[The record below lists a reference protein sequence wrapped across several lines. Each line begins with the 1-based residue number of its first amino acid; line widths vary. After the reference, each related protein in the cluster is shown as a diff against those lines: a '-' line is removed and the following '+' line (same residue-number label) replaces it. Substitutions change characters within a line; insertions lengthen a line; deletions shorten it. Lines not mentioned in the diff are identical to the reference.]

1 MTTSPH
7 DPAAADRPA
16 MPSAADCPAELI
28 DGWLV
33 HTAALQA
40 GRGTLLFPGQAL
52 LLTHEGGALDGGSF
66 AHGVPQQT
74 QLSTATL
81 VQDRRVRRAML
92 EQHRIRVPEGATFTI
107 GGGTRAALGFAERR
121 GFPVVL
127 KPMVGDNTI
136 ETRTGIAGTEELLE
150 GIRDLRVA
158 PQLRPGYTT
167 ASYAFT
173 AIHTPREEDQS
184 RTRKNYRYLVEEQV
198 PGHFLRFLLIDG
210 QVVSAFSSP
219 HGAWG
224 LDEGQE
230 LRDAVHPTLLA
241 HAEEVAA
248 VFPGLAVVAVDT
260 VLSRGAEV
268 AREDQDV
275 TVVDVSERPWLAMQA
290 SRDPEEALL
299 LARRLLESTVAR
311 TDEGTLPQPQ
321 AEVALDVRWEGV
333 SVMDAFLEHV
343 HEAAIAAGLR
353 GHAVAEDVVGGIAAG
368 HLEGPAAAVALFNE
382 LAVAGNLTGEHLMAV
397 DSRPAERTGTSG
409 FAVHDAPGGTP
420 A

>member
-173 AIHTPREEDQS
+173 AIHTPREDDQT
-184 RTRKNYRYLVEEQV
+184 RTRKNYRYLVEEHV
-198 PGHFLRFLLIDG
+198 RGEFLRFLLIG
-210 QVVSAFSSP
+210 GAVVSAFSSP
-219 HGAWG
+219 DGAWG
-224 LDEGQE
+224 LDGGRE
-230 LRDAVHPTLLA
+230 LFEEVHPSLVA
-241 HAEEVAA
+241 HAREVAE
-248 VFPGLAVVAVDT
+248 VFPGLAVIAVDV

-311 TDEGTLPQPQ
+311 TEEGTLPQPQ

-343 HEAAIAAGLR
+343 HEAASAAGLR

-397 DSRPAERTGTSG
+397 DSRRAGVTGAEG
-409 FAVHDAPGGTP
+409 FSLGATP
-420 A
+420 VG